1 MTRYLLDTTALIDV
15 SKNREPA
22 RSRILSMI
30 EAGDELGV
38 CGINVAEFYSG
49 VLPGVSPEWDTFL
62 QTLSYWQITRAAAAR
77 AGQDRYQFLHQG
89 RTISTTDVLVA
100 AVARQQGAVLITN
113 NVKDYPMKDITLL
126 PLSDEATNDQSPTKN
141 RS

>member
-49 VLPGVSPEWDTFL
+49 VLPGMSAEWDTFL

-77 AGQDRYQFLHQG
+77 AGQDRYQFLRQG